1 MEIKRDQKKRLKT
14 NIKANKIKSNKIYDM
29 TNTKWNIEQQH
40 YYDNGSNSEIAS
52 KRGTNNC
59 EACVWKSRSSL
70 DFGAQIQILVA
81 YAVRRD
87 LLAKSSDMGQSQN
100 NVTDWCPKGYHD

>member
-1 MEIKRDQKKRLKT
+1 M
-14 NIKANKIKSNKIYDM
+14 KSNKIYDM

-40 YYDNGSNSEIAS
+40 YYDNGSNTEIAS
-52 KRGTNNC
+52 KAGRGGGTNN
-59 EACVWKSRSSL
+59 CVWKSRSSR

-100 NVTDWCPKGYHD
+100 NITDWRQKGYDD

>member
-1 MEIKRDQKKRLKT
+1 MIMGRVQK
-14 NIKANKIKSNKIYDM
+14 SP
-29 TNTKWNIEQQH
+29 
-40 YYDNGSNSEIAS
+40 AS
-52 KRGTNNC
+52 GGPTTVRPVR
-59 EACVWKSRSSL
+59 VWKSRSSR

-100 NVTDWCPKGYHD
+100 NITDWRQKGYDD

>member
-1 MEIKRDQKKRLKT
+1 M
-14 NIKANKIKSNKIYDM
+14 KSNKIYDM

-40 YYDNGSNSEIAS
+40 YYDNGSNTEIAS
-52 KRGTNNC
+52 KAGGTNN
-59 EACVWKSRSSL
+59 CVWKSRSSR

-100 NVTDWCPKGYHD
+100 NITDCVTKGV